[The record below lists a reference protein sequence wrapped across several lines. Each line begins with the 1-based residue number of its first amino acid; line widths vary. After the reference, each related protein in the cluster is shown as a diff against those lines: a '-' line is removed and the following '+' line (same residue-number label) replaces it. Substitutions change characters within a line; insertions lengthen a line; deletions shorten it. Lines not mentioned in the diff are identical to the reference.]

1 MMKITVIWSSP
12 NTDGL
17 TATAKNSFIKGIKRT
32 GAIVNEIHLNTQHI
46 EHCRACGNG
55 WGLCRSK
62 GNCIIKDDFSGI
74 YQKMVD
80 ADWIVFISAVYW
92 HDLTECMKA
101 FVDRLRRCETGHNSF
116 LIGKRCFLIACAGG
130 TGLGAIECLH
140 NMEESIKHM
149 GMRAYD
155 RIPVIRFNS
164 DYILPALEQAGE
176 LYSKRIKDGF
186 DMQY

>member
-1 MMKITVIWSSP
+1 MMEITVIWSSP
-12 NTDGL
+12 NKEGL
-17 TATAKNSFIKGIKRT
+17 TATAKNFFINGIKKT
-32 GAIVNEIHLNTQHI
+32 GAVVSEIHLNTLHI

-62 GNCIIKDDFSGI
+62 GNCIIKDDFSSV
-74 YQKMVD
+74 YQKIVD
-80 ADWIVFISAVYW
+80 ADGVVFISAVYW

-101 FVDRLRRCETGHNSF
+101 FVDRLRRCETGHNGF
-116 LIGKRCFLIACAGG
+116 LTGKRCFLIACAGG